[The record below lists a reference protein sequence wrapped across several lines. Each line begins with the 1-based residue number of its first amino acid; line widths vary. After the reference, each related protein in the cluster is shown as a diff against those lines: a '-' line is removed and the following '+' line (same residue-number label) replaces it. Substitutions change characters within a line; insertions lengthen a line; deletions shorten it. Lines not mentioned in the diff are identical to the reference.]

1 MRLVNGSTENEGRIE
16 VRKNNESW
24 GIVCDDFF
32 DINDGDVFCK
42 MLGYTNGAETVYL
55 QSHFGHSNLSYHLD
69 DLQCTGEEESFLDC
83 HISCY
88 GEEESPNLDCQLG
101 SSEGWDSHNCEPGE
115 AAGVK
120 CYPSEYVL
128 QFIIIIYYN
137 IIYT

>member
-1 MRLVNGSTENEGRIE
+1 MNGSTENEGRIE

-83 HISCY
+83 HLQCN
-88 GEEESPNLDCQLG
+88 GEEESYLDCPILEA
-101 SSEGWDSHNCEPGE
+101 SKGWDSHNCEPGE